1 MGSDMLTVEGSLYL
15 SVLLTNNTIQ
25 PSENMMTGGQ
35 FERVYMNNCIFET
48 RG

>member
-25 PSENMMTGGQ
+25 PSEKYDDGWT
-35 FERVYMNNCIFET
+35 V
-48 RG
+48 